1 MIVKLKE
8 IKKKQENKIKEL
20 EKRVDQEEYMV
31 HIHEERLRKVR
42 VAKKLVGCE
51 GIVGN
56 KQIN

>member
-1 MIVKLKE
+1 
-8 IKKKQENKIKEL
+8 
-20 EKRVDQEEYMV
+20 MV